1 MIKSVKSIHRAAVAL
16 VICLSQC
23 CGVAFAIGENA
34 PASSAVSAA
43 ISPSAPNM
51 DKQKGAVITEKPTT
65 LNVEVSGEELAEVN
79 RAVSGEGASL
89 PLRLKINGLIPPRST
104 SKVYGFKM
112 FFNKPNATAET
123 SEKDPHFV
131 GAVAFQPTA
140 DQKPQSFY
148 LDLNRTLNELHRGK
162 QLDLKQPL
170 NVTIVP
176 LSKDS
181 EQPAEKVRIPVE
193 SVQVRVSKVSP

>member
-1 MIKSVKSIHRAAVAL
+1 MTDVKSLSCVAVAL
-16 VICLSQC
+16 ALSLWP
-23 CGVAFAIGENA
+23 GGDVALAVGEKKLPA
-34 PASSAVSAA
+34 ASSVNLP
-43 ISPSAPNM
+43 PSAS
-51 DKQKGAVITEKPTT
+51 DVDRKKDAVITGNSTT
-65 LNVEVSGEELAEVN
+65 VKVNVSGEDLAEVD
-79 RAVSGEGASL
+79 RAVSGGGAS
-89 PLRLKINGLIPPRST
+89 PPVRLTIGLTPPPST
-104 SKVYGFKM
+104 SKVYGFNM

-148 LDLNRTLNELHRGK
+148 LDLSRTLNELHRGK

-176 LSKDS
+176 LTMDK

-193 SVQVRVSKVSP
+193 SVHAGVSKASP